1 MANRLQESLAR
12 ETYKML
18 VFPHLLHYREE
29 SGSWLWIAE
38 QLNAEDIPTYSGRA
52 WTRQNVERLFKSYWR
67 ERNGRYSWNEHKAQI
82 EAMQAALG
90 VEPLAPEPEE
100 AAA

>member
-1 MANRLQESLAR
+1 MANRLHEALHR

-18 VFPHLLHYREE
+18 VFPHLLHYREQ
-29 SGSWLWIAE
+29 SASWLWIAE
-38 QLNAEDIPTYSGRA
+38 QLNDEGIPTYSGRA

-67 ERNGRYSWNEHKAQI
+67 TRNGRYSWQEHRAQI
-82 EAMQAALG
+82 QAMEAALG
-90 VEPLAPEPEE
+90 QTQE

>member
-29 SGSWLWIAE
+29 SASWLWIAE
-38 QLNAEDIPTYSGRA
+38 QLNNEGIPTYSGRA

-90 VEPLAPEPEE
+90 VAPLAQADEE

>member
-1 MANRLQESLAR
+1 MANRLQETLVR

-18 VFPHLLHYREE
+18 VFPYLLHYREQ
-29 SGSWLWIAE
+29 SASWVWITA
-38 QLNAEDIPTYSGRA
+38 QLNEEGIPTWSGWS

-67 ERNGRYSWNEHKAQI
+67 TRNGRYSWNEHKAQI
-82 EAMQAALG
+82 AAMEAALG
-90 VEPLAPEPEE
+90 VAPLAEQV

>member
-1 MANRLQESLAR
+1 MANRLQEALHR

-18 VFPHLLHYREE
+18 VFPHLLHYREQ
-29 SGSWLWIAE
+29 SSSWLWIAE
-38 QLNAEDIPTYSGRA
+38 QLNAENIPTYSGRA

-82 EAMQAALG
+82 AAMEAALG
-90 VEPLAPEPEE
+90 VEPLAQEE

>member
-1 MANRLQESLAR
+1 MANRLQEALHR

-18 VFPHLLHYREE
+18 VFPHLLHYREQ
-29 SGSWLWIAE
+29 SASWLWIAE
-38 QLNAEDIPTYSGRA
+38 QLNDEGIPTYSGRP

-67 ERNGRYSWNEHKAQI
+67 TRNGRYSWNEHRARIQ
-82 EAMQAALG
+82 AMEAALG
-90 VEPLAPEPEE
+90 QTQE